1 MSTTSES
8 FTVELPLI
16 VGHIYEAKR
25 PSSVG
30 GVFRLVNDREIVWIG
45 DGEVQYDSP
54 SLPTGRRL
62 PRVSFADFRRWAGRD
77 ITGEM
82 PSDGNWRSAS
92 ALRGD
97 RNAA

>member
-1 MSTTSES
+1 MSTNPDTP
-8 FTVELPLI
+8 VPDLPLI

-45 DGEVQYDSP
+45 ADEVQYDSP
-54 SLPTGRRL
+54 SIPAGHRL

-77 ITGEM
+77 ITSEM
-82 PSDGNWRSAS
+82 PSDGNWRSAGT
-92 ALRGD
+92 LRGD